1 VAEDAGFLVQNAA
14 GQIVFNSND
23 KILREAGSF
32 VVTDSGSFNAS
43 AWQAPTNNIIAAVT
57 DAGLAESPL
66 TFTYTGNIQVNAA
79 RADTSRPV
87 NATVRVQL
95 F

>member
-1 VAEDAGFLVQNAA
+1 MAEGAGFQVWNAQGQLV
-14 GQIVFNSND
+14 FDSND

-57 DAGLAESPL
+57 DAGLSESPL
-66 TFTYTGNIQVNAA
+66 NFTYTGNIQVNAA
-79 RADTSRPV
+79 RADTTRPV

>member
-1 VAEDAGFLVQNAA
+1 MAEEAGFQVWNAQGQLV
-14 GQIVFNSND
+14 FDSND

-32 VVTDSGSFNAS
+32 VVTDSGSFNAG

-79 RADTSRPV
+79 RADTTRPV